1 MLQAEQWSGPCV
13 FPPRDVLRGGGSDE
27 GRPPKPSRS
36 RRRADRRLKLAT
48 CRQAVWDLY
57 TLTPPW
63 WGSPWEVHTEDGQW
77 RPPEWIEPDVS
88 PLVATAGQGQRH
100 ERATSSCEK
109 DGQWLPAVETTSS
122 CEKDGQ
128 WQLQEGAGCT
138 RVNDGQWQVRE
149 EGGEAGHTRDQ
160 PQLGNICAIY
170 TLKHSTSF
178 PLVAT
183 AGPENRNGEKTGEAK
198 VEKDGQWQR
207 QERVTSSG
215 EKGEQWLLR
224 EAVGACE
231 KGRQWQLTADATSS
245 CEKDGQWRLREA
257 VGTCEEGWQ
266 WQPTADATSSC
277 EKGGQWLLREAVG
290 ACEKGWQWRP
300 TADATSSCEKGGQWL
315 LREAVGACE
324 KGGQWKPTAD
334 ATSLCEKDGQWQL
347 WDGSGGAREK
357 GGQWQPAADATSS
370 CEKDGQWQLGDG
382 SGCAREKDGR
392 WQVREEA
399 GGVAEPPRDQL
410 QFGNQR
416 GTSMAM
422 WKSRAEI
429 AKVWLADGDK
439 TIKPDIINYSAGNS
453 ACEKLQRNTKAR
465 NNTND
470 ISYSIESGAETV
482 TCSAREQ
489 SRAASHHEKWLAK
502 RFGRKAKLEPN
513 SYLAS
518 YSDVGAKTRVVRA
531 QPTLEEWI
539 YGPGG

>member
-13 FPPRDVLRGGGSDE
+13 FPHRDVLRGGGSDE

-183 AGPENRNGEKTGEAK
+183 AGPENRNGEKTREAK

-215 EKGEQWLLR
+215 EKGEHWLLR

-231 KGRQWQLTADATSS
+231 KGRQWQLTADATS
-245 CEKDGQWRLREA
+245 
-257 VGTCEEGWQ
+257 T
-266 WQPTADATSSC
+266 
-277 EKGGQWLLREAVG
+277 
-290 ACEKGWQWRP
+290 
-300 TADATSSCEKGGQWL
+300 
-315 LREAVGACE
+315 
-324 KGGQWKPTAD
+324 
-334 ATSLCEKDGQWQL
+334 
-347 WDGSGGAREK
+347 
-357 GGQWQPAADATSS
+357 

-439 TIKPDIINYSAGNS
+439 TIKPDIINYNAGNS

>member
-1 MLQAEQWSGPCV
+1 GGSSARPARRAAARNGGKPPAPGKGAKSLRLHRMLQAEQWSGPCV

-231 KGRQWQLTADATSS
+231 KGRQRQFTADATS
-245 CEKDGQWRLREA
+245 
-257 VGTCEEGWQ
+257 T
-266 WQPTADATSSC
+266 
-277 EKGGQWLLREAVG
+277 
-290 ACEKGWQWRP
+290 
-300 TADATSSCEKGGQWL
+300 
-315 LREAVGACE
+315 
-324 KGGQWKPTAD
+324 
-334 ATSLCEKDGQWQL
+334 
-347 WDGSGGAREK
+347 
-357 GGQWQPAADATSS
+357 

-416 GTSMAM
+416 GTSIAM

-439 TIKPDIINYSAGNS
+439 TIKPDIVNYSAGRNS

>member
-1 MLQAEQWSGPCV
+1 GGSSARPARRAAARNGGKPPAPGKGAKSLRLHRMLQAEQWSGPCV

-231 KGRQWQLTADATSS
+231 KGRQRQFTADATST

-257 VGTCEEGWQ
+257 AGTCEEGWQ

-300 TADATSSCEKGGQWL
+300 TRMQPVRARRTGSGSSGTAVAVRARKTGGGRCEKK
-315 LREAVGACE
+315 RAV
-324 KGGQWKPTAD
+324 
-334 ATSLCEKDGQWQL
+334 
-347 WDGSGGAREK
+347 
-357 GGQWQPAADATSS
+357 
-370 CEKDGQWQLGDG
+370 
-382 SGCAREKDGR
+382 
-392 WQVREEA
+392 
-399 GGVAEPPRDQL
+399 
-410 QFGNQR
+410 
-416 GTSMAM
+416 
-422 WKSRAEI
+422 
-429 AKVWLADGDK
+429 
-439 TIKPDIINYSAGNS
+439 
-453 ACEKLQRNTKAR
+453 
-465 NNTND
+465 
-470 ISYSIESGAETV
+470 
-482 TCSAREQ
+482 
-489 SRAASHHEKWLAK
+489 
-502 RFGRKAKLEPN
+502 
-513 SYLAS
+513 
-518 YSDVGAKTRVVRA
+518 
-531 QPTLEEWI
+531 
-539 YGPGG
+539 

>member
-13 FPPRDVLRGGGSDE
+13 FPHRDVLRGGGSDE

-183 AGPENRNGEKTGEAK
+183 AGPENRNGEKTREAK

-215 EKGEQWLLR
+215 EKGEHWLLR

-231 KGRQWQLTADATSS
+231 KGRQWQLTADATST

-300 TADATSSCEKGGQWL
+300 TRMQPVRARRTGSGSSGTAVAVRARKTGGGRCEKK
-315 LREAVGACE
+315 RAV
-324 KGGQWKPTAD
+324 
-334 ATSLCEKDGQWQL
+334 
-347 WDGSGGAREK
+347 
-357 GGQWQPAADATSS
+357 
-370 CEKDGQWQLGDG
+370 
-382 SGCAREKDGR
+382 
-392 WQVREEA
+392 
-399 GGVAEPPRDQL
+399 
-410 QFGNQR
+410 
-416 GTSMAM
+416 
-422 WKSRAEI
+422 
-429 AKVWLADGDK
+429 
-439 TIKPDIINYSAGNS
+439 
-453 ACEKLQRNTKAR
+453 
-465 NNTND
+465 
-470 ISYSIESGAETV
+470 
-482 TCSAREQ
+482 
-489 SRAASHHEKWLAK
+489 
-502 RFGRKAKLEPN
+502 
-513 SYLAS
+513 
-518 YSDVGAKTRVVRA
+518 
-531 QPTLEEWI
+531 
-539 YGPGG
+539 